1 MFKWLSNL
9 IDSNDKELKRL
20 QPLVD
25 HINSLEPEFEKLTD
39 AELRAKTDEF
49 KARLADGE
57 SLDEILP
64 EAYAA
69 VREAAKRTIRQRHFD
84 VQLMGGIV
92 LHQGKIAE
100 MKTGEGKTL
109 VATLPLYLNAL
120 TGQGSHLI
128 TVNDYLAKRDCYWM
142 GPVYHTLGVS
152 VAAITAMQTPDNPF
166 PSYTYDP
173 DLDSGD
179 PKWKHLHPIPY
190 PPNQPQK
197 ARRQAYGADI
207 TYGTN
212 NEFGFDYLRDNMV
225 LDLSQCVQRP
235 LNYAIVDE
243 VDNILIDEARTPLI
257 ISGAAEEATKRYYTF
272 AQLVSHLSKDT
283 DYTIDERTRTTSLTE
298 IGMTKMEKMLKREG
312 LLKAPDLYDPSNY
325 LLTQYLESAL
335 KARVLFK
342 RDKDYVVKD
351 GQVIIVDEFTGRLMF
366 GRRYAEGLHQA
377 IEAKEKVKIQRESV
391 TLATITFQNYFRMYQ
406 KLAGMTGTAITEAE
420 EFHKIYNLEV
430 LVIPTNK
437 PLMRIE
443 YPDQI
448 YKDEK
453 TKFTAVTREIKQLH
467 DQKRPVLIGTTSIE
481 KSEYLSDLL
490 KRNGVPHQVLN
501 AKHHEK
507 EADII
512 AQAGQ
517 PGAVTVA
524 TNMAGR
530 GVDIILGGIAPG
542 YKPFEDLKEYVLE
555 EIRTFVGD
563 GLEFLNDQEEDIG
576 WANAYRQRLADKE
589 KGIRQIQ
596 EELGP
601 LLRRY
606 YQEFGQED
614 EVAEEGTEREL
625 ELKKIEQMEETLRQS
640 VEEYSQEYDKL
651 AQEVEEKLK
660 RKAGEVQS
668 LGKDTL
674 WQKIKDL
681 LSRKTERESKQTTDL
696 VLKKILEARTQFR
709 EWRERNRKVV
719 ELGGLH
725 IVGTEH
731 HEARRIDNQLRGRAG
746 RQGDPGSS
754 RFYASLEDEILRRF
768 GGERVKGIMQW
779 AGMDENSPIEHSFA
793 TRALTNSQVQTEGYH
808 FNIRKHLVEYDDVIN
823 KHREVIYAE
832 RRKILSGAD
841 LKANIISMVQ
851 DEIQSL
857 VASRLSSASYELE
870 EEQSNLSGLLE
881 DVSTIFPLPPQFRSD
896 GFSELSDKQITEK
909 LNDYAIKLY
918 NQREQE
924 LGPDNMRIAERLV
937 MLRAIDRLWMYHLT
951 EMEHLRQGIGLRAV
965 GQEQPLVVY
974 KREGHASFEALLAGI
989 QHDVVHSIYRVG
1001 IAKETPQKKKE
1012 AVPVGKK
1019 VGRNDPCPCG
1029 SGKKYKHCCGR

>member
-1 MFKWLSNL
+1 MLKWLSNL
-9 IDSNDKELKRL
+9 IDSNEKELRRL

-25 HINSLEPEFEKLTD
+25 RINSLEPDFEKLTD

-57 SLDEILP
+57 GLDEILP

-128 TVNDYLAKRDCYWM
+128 TVNDYLAKRDCHWM
-142 GPVYHTLGVS
+142 GPIYHALGINVAS
-152 VAAITAMQTPDNPF
+152 VNAQQTIGQTA
-166 PSYTYDP
+166 PSYIYDP
-173 DLDSGD
+173 SYESEDQ
-179 PKWKHLHPIPY
+179 KWNFLRPVT
-190 PPNQPQK
+190 
-197 ARRQAYGADI
+197 RRQAYEADI

-225 LDLSQCVQRP
+225 WDLSQCVQHP

-272 AQLVSHLSKDT
+272 AQLVSRLSKDA
-283 DYTIDERTRTTSLTE
+283 DYTIDERTRTTNLTE

-325 LLTQYLESAL
+325 FLTQYLESAL

-342 RDKDYVVKD
+342 KDKDYVVKD

-366 GRRYAEGLHQA
+366 GRRYSEGLHQA
-377 IEAKEKVKIQRESV
+377 IEAKERVKIQRESV

-406 KLAGMTGTAITEAE
+406 KLAGMTGTAATEAE
-420 EFHKIYNLEV
+420 EFHKIYKLEV
-430 LVIPTNK
+430 VVIPTNK
-437 PLMRIE
+437 PLKRTE
-443 YPDQI
+443 HTDQI

-453 TKFTAVTREIKQLH
+453 TKFAAVAKEIKQLH
-467 DQKRPVLIGTTSIE
+467 DQGRPILIGTTSIE

-490 KRNGVPHQVLN
+490 NRNGVSHQVLN

-507 EADII
+507 EAAII
-512 AQAGQ
+512 AQAGRL
-517 PGAVTVA
+517 GTVTVA

-530 GVDIILGGIAPG
+530 GVDIILGGNP
-542 YKPFEDLKEYVLE
+542 E
-555 EIRTFVGD
+555 ER
-563 GLEFLNDQEEDIG
+563 
-576 WANAYRQRLADKE
+576 
-589 KGIRQIQ
+589 
-596 EELGP
+596 
-601 LLRRY
+601 
-606 YQEFGQED
+606 
-614 EVAEEGTEREL
+614 
-625 ELKKIEQMEETLRQS
+625 
-640 VEEYSQEYDKL
+640 
-651 AQEVEEKLK
+651 
-660 RKAGEVQS
+660 GEV
-668 LGKDTL
+668 
-674 WQKIKDL
+674 
-681 LSRKTERESKQTTDL
+681 
-696 VLKKILEARTQFR
+696 
-709 EWRERNRKVV
+709 EWREEHNEVV

-746 RQGDPGSS
+746 RQGDQGSS
-754 RFYASLEDEILRRF
+754 RFYASLEDEIVRRF
-768 GGERVKGIMQW
+768 GGDRVKGLMQW
-779 AGMDENSPIEHSFA
+779 AGMGEDTPIEHPIVNKA
-793 TRALTNSQVQTEGYH
+793 MTNAQVQTEGH
-808 FNIRKHLVEYDDVIN
+808 NFSIRKHLVEYDDVIN

-841 LKANIISMVQ
+841 LKANITSMVQ

-857 VASRLSSASYELE
+857 VARHLSSPHLSSPLKGE
-870 EEQSNLSGLLE
+870 EEGEGEERSNLSSLLE
-881 DVSTIFPLPPQFRSD
+881 DISSIFPLPPQLRSD
-896 GFSELSDKQITEK
+896 GLSELNDEQIAEK
-909 LNDYAIKLY
+909 LADYAIELY

-937 MLRAIDRLWMYHLT
+937 MLRIIDRLWMYHLT

-974 KREGHASFEALLAGI
+974 KREGHASFEALLASI
-989 QHDVVHSIYRVG
+989 QHDVAHSIYHVG
-1001 IAKETPQKKKE
+1001 ITKEAPKKKE

-1029 SGKKYKHCCGR
+1029 SGKKYKHCCGK

>member
-9 IDSNDKELKRL
+9 IDSNEKELKRL
-20 QPLVD
+20 HPVVD
-25 HINSLEPEFEKLTD
+25 QINSLEPEFEKLTET
-39 AELRAKTDEF
+39 ELQAKTDEF

-69 VREAAKRTIRQRHFD
+69 VREAAKRTIKQRHFD

-109 VATLPLYLNAL
+109 VATLPVYLNSL
-120 TGQGSHLI
+120 TGQGSHLV
-128 TVNDYLAKRDCYWM
+128 TVNDYLAKRDCHWM
-142 GPVYHTLGVS
+142 GPIYHALGVS
-152 VAAITAMQTPDNPF
+152 VACINAQQTVGQTA
-166 PSYTYDP
+166 PSYIYDP
-173 DLDSGD
+173 GYESEDQRWNFLR
-179 PKWKHLHPIPY
+179 PVT
-190 PPNQPQK
+190 
-197 ARRQAYGADI
+197 RRQAYEADI

-225 LDLSQCVQRP
+225 VDLSQCVQRP

-257 ISGAAEEATKRYYTF
+257 ISGAAEEATQRYYTF
-272 AQLVSHLSKDT
+272 AQLVSRLSKDE
-283 DYTIDERTRTTSLTE
+283 DYTIDERKRSVHLTE
-298 IGMTKMEKMLKREG
+298 TGMTKMEKMLKREG

-325 LLTQYLESAL
+325 FLTQFLESAL

-366 GRRYAEGLHQA
+366 GRRYSEGLHQA
-377 IEAKEKVKIQRESV
+377 IEAKERVKIQRESV

-420 EFHKIYNLEV
+420 EFYKIYQLEV
-430 LVIPTNK
+430 VIVPTNK
-437 PLMRIE
+437 PLIRIE

-453 TKFTAVTREIKQLH
+453 AKFAAVAREIKQFH

-490 KRNGVPHQVLN
+490 RRNGIPHQVLN

-507 EADII
+507 EAAII
-512 AQAGQ
+512 AQAGRLE
-517 PGAVTVA
+517 AVTVA

-530 GVDIILGGIAPG
+530 GVDIILGGNP
-542 YKPFEDLKEYVLE
+542 E
-555 EIRTFVGD
+555 ESS
-563 GLEFLNDQEEDIG
+563 EAEWQEEH
-576 WANAYRQRLADKE
+576 N
-589 KGIRQIQ
+589 
-596 EELGP
+596 
-601 LLRRY
+601 
-606 YQEFGQED
+606 
-614 EVAEEGTEREL
+614 
-625 ELKKIEQMEETLRQS
+625 
-640 VEEYSQEYDKL
+640 
-651 AQEVEEKLK
+651 
-660 RKAGEVQS
+660 
-668 LGKDTL
+668 
-674 WQKIKDL
+674 
-681 LSRKTERESKQTTDL
+681 
-696 VLKKILEARTQFR
+696 
-709 EWRERNRKVV
+709 KVV

-754 RFYASLEDEILRRF
+754 RFYASLEDEIVRRF
-768 GGERVKGIMQW
+768 GGDRIKGIIQW
-779 AGMDENSPIEHSFA
+779 AGMDENTPIEHSFA
-793 TRALTNSQVQTEGYH
+793 TKAMTNAQVQTEGHH

-832 RRKILSGAD
+832 RKKILSGAD
-841 LKANIISMVQ
+841 LKANIMSMVQ
-851 DEIQSL
+851 DEIQNL
-857 VASRLSSASYELE
+857 VAKRLSNAGYELE

-896 GFSELSDKQITEK
+896 GLSELSNTQITEK
-909 LNDYAIKLY
+909 LTDYAIELY

-924 LGPDNMRIAERLV
+924 LGPDNMRLAERLV
-937 MLRAIDRLWMYHLT
+937 MLRVIDQLWMYHLT
-951 EMEHLRQGIGLRAV
+951 DMEHLRQGIGLRAA

-974 KREGHASFEALLAGI
+974 KREGHASFEALLASI
-989 QHDVVHSIYRVG
+989 QHDVVHSIYHVG
-1001 IAKETPQKKKE
+1001 IAKETPKRKE

>member
-9 IDSNDKELKRL
+9 VDSNEKELKRL

-25 HINSLEPEFEKLTD
+25 QINSLEPEFEKLTD

-49 KARLADGE
+49 KTRLADGE
-57 SLDEILP
+57 SLDEVLP

-120 TGQGSHLI
+120 TGQGSHLV
-128 TVNDYLAKRDCYWM
+128 TVNDYLARRDCYWM
-142 GPVYHTLGVS
+142 GPIYNALGVS
-152 VAAITAMQTPDNPF
+152 VAAITAMQTPDDHF
-166 PSYTYDP
+166 PSYIYDP

-179 PKWKHLHPIPY
+179 PKWKHLHRIPY
-190 PPNQPQK
+190 PPNQPQE

-225 LDLSQCVQRP
+225 LALSQCVQRN

-257 ISGAAEEATKRYYTF
+257 ISGTAEEATEMYRTV
-272 AQLVSHLSKDT
+272 ARLVSRLSKDA
-283 DYTIDERTRTTSLTE
+283 DYTIEERTRSVHLTE
-298 IGMTKMEKMLKREG
+298 MGMTEMEQMLRREG

-325 LLTQYLESAL
+325 SLTQHVDSAL
-335 KARVLFK
+335 KAQVLFK

-366 GRRYAEGLHQA
+366 GRRYSEGLHQA

-430 LVIPTNK
+430 VIVPTNK
-437 PLMRIE
+437 PLIRIE
-443 YPDQI
+443 HPDRI

-453 TKFTAVTREIKQLH
+453 TKFAAVTREIKQLH
-467 DQKRPVLIGTTSIE
+467 DEKRPILIGTTSIE
-481 KSEYLSDLL
+481 TSEKLSDLL
-490 KRNGVPHQVLN
+490 NRNGVPHKMLN

-512 AQAGQ
+512 AQAGRI
-517 PGAVTVA
+517 GSVTVA

-530 GVDIILGGIAPG
+530 GVDIILGGTPEGRDEA
-542 YKPFEDLKEYVLE
+542 EW
-555 EIRTFVGD
+555 
-563 GLEFLNDQEEDIG
+563 QEEH
-576 WANAYRQRLADKE
+576 N
-589 KGIRQIQ
+589 
-596 EELGP
+596 
-601 LLRRY
+601 
-606 YQEFGQED
+606 
-614 EVAEEGTEREL
+614 
-625 ELKKIEQMEETLRQS
+625 
-640 VEEYSQEYDKL
+640 
-651 AQEVEEKLK
+651 
-660 RKAGEVQS
+660 
-668 LGKDTL
+668 
-674 WQKIKDL
+674 
-681 LSRKTERESKQTTDL
+681 
-696 VLKKILEARTQFR
+696 
-709 EWRERNRKVV
+709 KVI

-754 RFYASLEDEILRRF
+754 RFFASLEDEILRRF

-779 AGMDENSPIEHSFA
+779 AGMDEDSPIEHSFA

-832 RRKILSGAD
+832 RKKVLEDGDLKSNILTMVKDEVDGLFEEENVQLLIEHEIKGRVYDHFARNRNNGNLQAFVKSISACLPIPDGLSADMLSATNAEEIIQRLVEHARRLFRNWDPEADDESTRMMEHLVIPALIENHLVDKVLAIPGRKI
-841 LKANIISMVQ
+841 II
-851 DEIQSL
+851 
-857 VASRLSSASYELE
+857 A
-870 EEQSNLSGLLE
+870 G
-881 DVSTIFPLPPQFRSD
+881 IFP
-896 GFSELSDKQITEK
+896 ELRPESRPATMSRQPFEQTVNE
-909 LNDYAIKLY
+909 LTQYAEGLY
-918 NQREQE
+918 ERLEQE
-924 LGPDNMRIAERLV
+924 IGGDEMRLRERRI
-937 MLRAIDRLWMYHLT
+937 MLSAIDRSWMNHLT
-951 EMEHLRQGIGLRAV
+951 EMDQLRQGIGLRSV

-974 KREGHASFEALLAGI
+974 KREGHASFEALLARI
-989 QHDVVHSIYRVG
+989 QHDVAHSIYHVG
-1001 IAKETPQKKKE
+1001 IAKETAQKKKE
-1012 AVPVGKK
+1012 AVPVGPK
-1019 VGRNDPCPCG
+1019 VGRNAPCPCG
-1029 SGKKYKHCCGR
+1029 SGKKYKHCCGK

>member
-1 MFKWLSNL
+1 MFKWLGSLFFQSNE
-9 IDSNDKELKRL
+9 KELKRL
-20 QPLVD
+20 QPLVSQ
-25 HINSLEPEFEKLTD
+25 INSLEAEFEKLTD

-49 KARLADGE
+49 KTRLADGE

-69 VREAAKRTIRQRHFD
+69 ARQAAKRTIRQRHFD
-84 VQLMGGIV
+84 VQLMGGII

-128 TVNDYLAKRDCYWM
+128 TVNDYLARRDCHWM
-142 GPVYHTLGVS
+142 GPIYHALGVS
-152 VAAITAMQTPDNPF
+152 VASINAQQTTDQPA
-166 PSYTYDP
+166 PSYIYDP
-173 DLDSGD
+173 SYESEDQ
-179 PKWKHLHPIPY
+179 KWNFLRPVT
-190 PPNQPQK
+190 
-197 ARRQAYGADI
+197 RRQAYEADI

-225 LDLSQCVQRP
+225 WDLSQCVQRP

-257 ISGAAEEATKRYYTF
+257 ISGAAEEATQRYYTF
-272 AQLVSHLSKDT
+272 ARLVSHLSKDA
-283 DYTIDERTRTTSLTE
+283 DYTIDERTRTANLTE
-298 IGMTKMEKMLKREG
+298 IGMPRIEKLLKREG

-325 LLTQYLESAL
+325 FLTQYLESAL

-342 RDKDYVVKD
+342 KDKDYVVKD

-377 IEAKEKVKIQRESV
+377 IEAKERVKIQRESV
-391 TLATITFQNYFRMYQ
+391 TLATITFQNYFRLYQ
-406 KLAGMTGTAITEAE
+406 KLAGMTGTAATEAE
-420 EFHKIYNLEV
+420 EFHKIYKLEV
-430 LVIPTNK
+430 VIIPTNK
-437 PLMRIE
+437 PLIRNE
-443 YPDQI
+443 YTDQI

-453 TKFTAVTREIKQLH
+453 TKFAAVTKEIKQLH

-490 KRNGVPHQVLN
+490 RRNGIPHQVLN

-507 EADII
+507 EAAII
-512 AQAGQ
+512 AQAGRLE
-517 PGAVTVA
+517 AVTVA

-530 GVDIILGGIAPG
+530 GVDIILGGNPEGRGEA
-542 YKPFEDLKEYVLE
+542 E
-555 EIRTFVGD
+555 
-563 GLEFLNDQEEDIG
+563 
-576 WANAYRQRLADKE
+576 W
-589 KGIRQIQ
+589 
-596 EELGP
+596 
-601 LLRRY
+601 
-606 YQEFGQED
+606 QED
-614 EVAEEGTEREL
+614 H
-625 ELKKIEQMEETLRQS
+625 
-640 VEEYSQEYDKL
+640 
-651 AQEVEEKLK
+651 
-660 RKAGEVQS
+660 
-668 LGKDTL
+668 
-674 WQKIKDL
+674 
-681 LSRKTERESKQTTDL
+681 
-696 VLKKILEARTQFR
+696 
-709 EWRERNRKVV
+709 NKVV

-731 HEARRIDNQLRGRAG
+731 HEARRIDNQLRGRSG

-754 RFYASLEDEILRRF
+754 RFYASLEDEIVRRF
-768 GGERVKGIMQW
+768 GGERIKGVMQW
-779 AGMDENSPIEHSFA
+779 AGMDEDSPIEHPFA
-793 TRALTNSQVQTEGYH
+793 TKAMTNSQVQTEGYH
-808 FNIRKHLVEYDDVIN
+808 FNTRKHLVEYDDVIN

-857 VASRLSSASYELE
+857 VARRLSRVSYELE

-896 GFSELSDKQITEK
+896 GFSELNAKQITEK
-909 LNDYAIKLY
+909 LTAYATELY

-924 LGPDNMRIAERLV
+924 LGPDNMRLAERLV
-937 MLRAIDRLWMYHLT
+937 MLRVIDRLWMDHLT
-951 EMEHLRQGIGLRAV
+951 DMDHLRQGIGLRAV
-965 GQEQPLVVY
+965 GQEQPLIVY
-974 KREGHASFEALLAGI
+974 KREGHASFEALLASI
-989 QHDVVHSIYRVG
+989 QHDVAHSIYRVG
-1001 IAKETPQKKKE
+1001 IAKETPKKKE
-1012 AVPVGKK
+1012 AVMAGKR

-1029 SGKKYKHCCGR
+1029 SGKKYKHCCGK

>member
-9 IDSNDKELKRL
+9 VDSNEKELKRL

-25 HINSLEPEFEKLTD
+25 QINSLEPEFEKLTD

-49 KARLADGE
+49 KTRLADGE
-57 SLDEILP
+57 SLDEVLP

-120 TGQGSHLI
+120 TGQGSHLV
-128 TVNDYLAKRDCYWM
+128 TVNDYLARRDCYWM
-142 GPVYHTLGVS
+142 GPIYNALGVS
-152 VAAITAMQTPDNPF
+152 VAAITAMQTPDDHF
-166 PSYTYDP
+166 PSYIYDP

-179 PKWKHLHPIPY
+179 PKWKHLHRIPY
-190 PPNQPQK
+190 PPNQPQE

-225 LDLSQCVQRP
+225 LALSQCVQRN

-257 ISGAAEEATKRYYTF
+257 ISGTAEEATEMYRTV
-272 AQLVSHLSKDT
+272 ARLVSRLSKDA
-283 DYTIDERTRTTSLTE
+283 DYTIEERTRSVHLTE
-298 IGMTKMEKMLKREG
+298 MGMTEMEQMLRREG

-325 LLTQYLESAL
+325 SLTQHVDSAL
-335 KARVLFK
+335 KAQVLFK

-366 GRRYAEGLHQA
+366 GRRYSEGLHQA

-391 TLATITFQNYFRMYQ
+391 TMATVTFQNYFRMYQ

-430 LVIPTNK
+430 VIVPTNK
-437 PLMRIE
+437 PLIRIE
-443 YPDQI
+443 HPDRI

-453 TKFTAVTREIKQLH
+453 TKFAAVTREIKQLH
-467 DQKRPVLIGTTSIE
+467 DEKRPILIGTTSIE
-481 KSEYLSDLL
+481 TSEKLSDLL
-490 KRNGVPHQVLN
+490 NRNGVPHKMLN

-512 AQAGQ
+512 AQAGRI
-517 PGAVTVA
+517 GSVTVA

-530 GVDIILGGIAPG
+530 GVDIILGGTPEGRDEA
-542 YKPFEDLKEYVLE
+542 EW
-555 EIRTFVGD
+555 
-563 GLEFLNDQEEDIG
+563 QEEH
-576 WANAYRQRLADKE
+576 N
-589 KGIRQIQ
+589 
-596 EELGP
+596 
-601 LLRRY
+601 
-606 YQEFGQED
+606 
-614 EVAEEGTEREL
+614 
-625 ELKKIEQMEETLRQS
+625 
-640 VEEYSQEYDKL
+640 
-651 AQEVEEKLK
+651 
-660 RKAGEVQS
+660 
-668 LGKDTL
+668 
-674 WQKIKDL
+674 
-681 LSRKTERESKQTTDL
+681 
-696 VLKKILEARTQFR
+696 
-709 EWRERNRKVV
+709 KVI

-754 RFYASLEDEILRRF
+754 RFFASLEDEILRRF

-779 AGMDENSPIEHSFA
+779 AGMDEDSPIEHSFA

-832 RRKILSGAD
+832 RKKVLEDGDLKSNILTMVKDEVDGLFEEENVQLLIEHEIKGRVYDHFARNRNNGNLQALVKSISACLPIPDGLSADMLSATNAEEIIQRLVEHARRLFRNWDPEADDESTWMMEHLVIPALIENHLVDKVLAIPGRKI
-841 LKANIISMVQ
+841 II
-851 DEIQSL
+851 
-857 VASRLSSASYELE
+857 A
-870 EEQSNLSGLLE
+870 G
-881 DVSTIFPLPPQFRSD
+881 IFP
-896 GFSELSDKQITEK
+896 ELRPESRPATMSRQPFEQTVNE
-909 LNDYAIKLY
+909 LTQYAEGLY
-918 NQREQE
+918 ERLEQE
-924 LGPDNMRIAERLV
+924 IGGDEMRLRERRI
-937 MLRAIDRLWMYHLT
+937 MLSAIDRSWMNHLT
-951 EMEHLRQGIGLRAV
+951 EMDQLRQGIGLRSV

-974 KREGHASFEALLAGI
+974 KREGHASFEALLARI
-989 QHDVVHSIYRVG
+989 QHDVAHSIYHVG
-1001 IAKETPQKKKE
+1001 IAKETAQKKKE
-1012 AVPVGKK
+1012 AVPVGPK
-1019 VGRNDPCPCG
+1019 VGRNAPCPCG
-1029 SGKKYKHCCGR
+1029 SGKKYKHCCGK

>member
-9 IDSNDKELKRL
+9 IDSNEKELKRL

-39 AELRAKTDEF
+39 TELRAKTDEF
-49 KARLADGE
+49 KTRLADGE

-69 VREAAKRTIRQRHFD
+69 AREAAKRTIGQRHFD
-84 VQLMGGIV
+84 VQLMGGII

-128 TVNDYLAKRDCYWM
+128 TVNDYLARRDCHWM
-142 GPVYHTLGVS
+142 GPIYHALGIR
-152 VAAITAMQTPDNPF
+152 VASINAQQTTDQPA
-166 PSYTYDP
+166 PSYIYDP
-173 DLDSGD
+173 SYESEDQ
-179 PKWKHLHPIPY
+179 KWKFLRLVT
-190 PPNQPQK
+190 
-197 ARRQAYGADI
+197 RRQAYEADI

-225 LDLSQCVQRP
+225 WDLSQCVQRS

-272 AQLVSHLSKDT
+272 AQLVSRLST
-283 DYTIDERTRTTSLTE
+283 GADYTIDERTRTANLTE
-298 IGMTKMEKMLKREG
+298 TGMTRMEKMLKKEG
-312 LLKAPDLYDPSNY
+312 MLKAPDLYDPSNY
-325 LLTQYLESAL
+325 FLTQYLESAL

-342 RDKDYVVKD
+342 KDKDYVVKD

-366 GRRYAEGLHQA
+366 GRRYSEGLHQA
-377 IEAKEKVKIQRESV
+377 IEAKERVKIQRESV
-391 TLATITFQNYFRMYQ
+391 TLATITFQNYFRLYQ
-406 KLAGMTGTAITEAE
+406 KLAGMTGTAATEAE

-430 LVIPTNK
+430 VVIPTNK
-437 PLMRIE
+437 PLIRNE
-443 YPDQI
+443 YTDQI

-453 TKFTAVTREIKQLH
+453 TKFAAVTNEIKQLH

-490 KRNGVPHQVLN
+490 RRNGIPHQVLN

-507 EADII
+507 EAAII
-512 AQAGQ
+512 AQAGRLE
-517 PGAVTVA
+517 AVTVA

-530 GVDIILGGIAPG
+530 GVDIILGGNPEGRGEA
-542 YKPFEDLKEYVLE
+542 E
-555 EIRTFVGD
+555 
-563 GLEFLNDQEEDIG
+563 
-576 WANAYRQRLADKE
+576 W
-589 KGIRQIQ
+589 
-596 EELGP
+596 
-601 LLRRY
+601 
-606 YQEFGQED
+606 QED
-614 EVAEEGTEREL
+614 H
-625 ELKKIEQMEETLRQS
+625 
-640 VEEYSQEYDKL
+640 
-651 AQEVEEKLK
+651 
-660 RKAGEVQS
+660 
-668 LGKDTL
+668 
-674 WQKIKDL
+674 
-681 LSRKTERESKQTTDL
+681 
-696 VLKKILEARTQFR
+696 
-709 EWRERNRKVV
+709 NKVV

-754 RFYASLEDEILRRF
+754 RFYASLEDELVSRF

-779 AGMDENSPIEHSFA
+779 AGMDENSPIEHPFA
-793 TRALTNSQVQTEGYH
+793 TKAMTNSQVQTEGYN
-808 FNIRKHLVEYDDVIN
+808 FNTRKHLVEYDDVIN

-832 RRKILSGAD
+832 RRKIHSGAD
-841 LKANIISMVQ
+841 LKANILSMVQ

-857 VASRLSSASYELE
+857 VARRLSSVSYELE

-896 GFSELSDKQITEK
+896 GLSELNDKQITAK
-909 LNDYAIKLY
+909 LTDYASELY

-924 LGPDNMRIAERLV
+924 LGPDNMRLAERLV
-937 MLRAIDRLWMYHLT
+937 MLRVIDRLWMEHLT
-951 EMEHLRQGIGLRAV
+951 AMEHLRQGIGLRAV
-965 GQEQPLVVY
+965 GQEQPLIVY
-974 KREGHASFEALLAGI
+974 KREGHALFEALLASI
-989 QHDVVHSIYRVG
+989 QHDVAHSIYRVG
-1001 IAKETPQKKKE
+1001 ITKEAPQKKE
-1012 AVPVGKK
+1012 AVMVGKK

-1029 SGKKYKHCCGR
+1029 SGKKYKHCCGK